1 MGDEQRAAGN
11 DEHAVDEV
19 TPKDLP
25 EQQEPGVPVA
35 EALANHEA
43 VGKGLDERV
52 PAWLDTAVQYTWRGL
67 VLVIGITA
75 VIVVMM
81 RLYLVSL
88 PILLALILATLCV
101 PPARRLERLGLP
113 RLAAAFLVVIGGI
126 GSLVGVGALLTP
138 TFIEQGRE
146 LQPSVAQG
154 VDSILVWLEEGPV
167 GYDRTELEELFN
179 QALMTLQDQ
188 AGTIASSVGTFALAL
203 GQGLAALALAIV
215 LLFFFVK
222 DGEQIVA
229 WFIKLVPEH
238 HSDTARAA
246 GARGWV
252 ALSGFVRGTALV
264 ALIDALGIGI
274 GLFLLDVPA
283 YLPLAVL
290 IFFGGFIPVI
300 GATVTGLLA
309 VLVALAS
316 GGLTTALAV
325 GGLVLVVQQVE
336 SNVLQPTIMR
346 RAVALHPVV
355 ILAVLTGGAVL
366 IGVVGAFLAVPVA
379 AVAAAV
385 GNELRLRHE
394 LAKRGG
400 VAGPS
405 PIGGPGVDPDTVRVQ
420 FPADTQLRAAGRRR
434 DGKSSRPRRS
444 RHRTRTR
451 EHVPE
456 TTIAV
461 SDPIATAEPGHEPD
475 GSDDDRGPKPDDH
488 PALDDRGETTTRAP
502 RSTYVGS
509 DGDDGYDRN
518 GDDGQGVD
526 DEDDLALRTSDLR
539 IPLRRVV
546 RTSDPGTGAAT
557 EEVTAAVDASERTAE
572 HRDPVEGD
580 PSAADDPIER

>member
-1 MGDEQRAAGN
+1 MGNEQRSTAE
-11 DEHAVDEV
+11 DENADERS
-19 TPKDLP
+19 
-25 EQQEPGVPVA
+25 QEPKETGIPVS
-35 EALANHEA
+35 EALADHVA
-43 VGKGLDERV
+43 VGKAHDERV
-52 PAWLDTAVQYTWRGL
+52 PTWLDTAVQYTWRA
-67 VLVIGITA
+67 LVIAVGIAA
-75 VIVVMM
+75 VIFALT

-88 PILLALILATLCV
+88 PIILALILATICV

-126 GSLVGVGALLTP
+126 GSVVGVGALLTP

-146 LQPSVAQG
+146 LQPSIAEG
-154 VDSILVWLEEGPV
+154 VDSVLMWLEEGPI

-179 QALMTLQDQ
+179 QALMTLEDQ
-188 AGTIASSVGTFALAL
+188 AGTIASQVGTLAVAI
-203 GQGLAALALAIV
+203 GQGIAALALAIV

-229 WFIKLVPEH
+229 WCIGLVPAH

-274 GLFLLDVPA
+274 GLFILGIPA

-316 GGLTTALAV
+316 GAELPGGTSVGGLTAALIV

-394 LAKRGG
+394 IAIRGG

-405 PIGGPGVDPDTVRVQ
+405 PIGGPGVDPETVRVQ
-420 FPADTQLRAAGRRR
+420 FPADTQLRAAARRR
-434 DGKSSRPRRS
+434 EGKPPRQRRS
-444 RHRTRTR
+444 RQRTRTHER
-451 EHVPE
+451 AEESE
-456 TTIAV
+456 TTVAV
-461 SDPIATAEPGHEPD
+461 SAPIATAEPEGDEHASFDERSGEATRDGRASEHE
-475 GSDDDRGPKPDDH
+475 H
-488 PALDDRGETTTRAP
+488 E
-502 RSTYVGS
+502 
-509 DGDDGYDRN
+509 GD
-518 GDDGQGVD
+518 D
-526 DEDDLALRTSDLR
+526 DEDDLALRTADLK
-539 IPLRRVV
+539 IPLRRVD
-546 RTSDPGTGAAT
+546 RSAGSGNGTATDATKATDAARRPSDAAG
-557 EEVTAAVDASERTAE
+557 DA
-572 HRDPVEGD
+572 
-580 PSAADDPIER
+580 AADDPPVPDRPGAGG

>member
-1 MGDEQRAAGN
+1 MGNEQRSTPQDTPDAA
-11 DEHAVDEV
+11 AAS
-19 TPKDLP
+19 TPS
-25 EQQEPGVPVA
+25 EESVPVA
-35 EALANHEA
+35 EALSSNRVAT
-43 VGKGLDERV
+43 DERTDARV
-52 PAWLDTAVQYTWRGL
+52 PVWLDTAVQYTWRGL
-67 VLVIGITA
+67 VILIGLT
-75 VIVVMM
+75 VVLFALT

-88 PILLALILATLCV
+88 PIILALILATLCV
-101 PPARRLERLGLP
+101 PPARRLERLGIP

-126 GSLVGVGALLTP
+126 GSLVGLGALMTP

-146 LQPSVAQG
+146 LQPSVAEG
-154 VDSILVWLEEGPV
+154 VDSVLIWLEEGPI
-167 GYDRTELEELFN
+167 GYDRTEVEELFN
-179 QALMTLQDQ
+179 QALATLQDQ
-188 AGTIASSVGTFALAL
+188 AGTIASSVGSIAVAI
-203 GQGLAALALAIV
+203 GQGIAALALAIV

-222 DGEQIVA
+222 DGEQIVG
-229 WFIKLVPEH
+229 WLIGLVPEQ

-355 ILAVLTGGAVL
+355 ILAVLTAGAVL

-394 LAKRGG
+394 IALRGG
-400 VAGPS
+400 VAGS
-405 PIGGPGVDPDTVRVQ
+405 APIGGPGVDPETVRVQ

-434 DGKSSRPRRS
+434 EGKARQDRSRPRRA
-444 RHRTRTR
+444 RQRTR
-451 EHVPE
+451 EHVE
-456 TTIAV
+456 DLDSATSGST
-461 SDPIATAEPGHEPD
+461 PIATVDPGRDLDTAE
-475 GSDDDRGPKPDDH
+475 
-488 PALDDRGETTTRAP
+488 
-502 RSTYVGS
+502 
-509 DGDDGYDRN
+509 DDGRTDGHDRAAV
-518 GDDGQGVD
+518 GERTRPSAQAGGGPHGTQD
-526 DEDDLALRTSDLR
+526 DEDDPALRTADLK
-539 IPLRRVV
+539 IPIRPST
-546 RTSDPGTGAAT
+546 RTGRAASGSSS
-557 EEVTAAVDASERTAE
+557 AVPADEDASATGEDHPTE
-572 HRDPVEGD
+572 DG
-580 PSAADDPIER
+580 